1 MNVKDF
7 LLAISAIESE
17 RNISK
22 EIVVSALQEA
32 LAKAYR
38 KHIEIPDALVRVD
51 INEKSGE
58 ITVYQQ
64 YTVVKEVEDDELE
77 ISLELAK
84 RRNADLQIGDF
95 FEEKVN
101 IDGLG
106 RAAALLAKNVM
117 KQKIRE
123 AEKLSIYE
131 EYIDKLDEMVIGQIE
146 SVEEKFVVVNLG
158 KTLAMMP
165 KAAQMPN
172 ERYVEGTNMRVVITE
187 VNRETK
193 GAQVLVSRADAKLV
207 KRLFER
213 EVPEIY
219 QGIVEIKAI
228 AREPGERTKMAVAS
242 KRDDVDPI
250 GACIG
255 PRGSR
260 VQVVI
265 EELKGEKIDIF
276 EWSENVPD
284 LIKNALSPA
293 QVSAVFPSEEKR
305 GLLVVVEDN
314 QLSLA
319 IGKKGKN
326 ARLAVRLTG
335 MKIDIKSRT
344 EIEEKGVDW
353 QGRYQDYLNELEAKL
368 QERREREAAKL
379 AAEAAA
385 KAEALLAEKLEKE
398 AQLAAAKEAALLK
411 KAEEEAAKVAMVEE
425 VAEVEEVIED
435 DSNVELEE
443 VIEVKEEP
451 KETIAWDKAH
461 KRMEHVAD
469 VNIKKS
475 EKVIQDVEVEK
486 VEKRQKRE
494 IKERRDYVSKFEKLA
509 DATRPVEKKEKERDY
524 RRKPKQ
530 ETEARL
536 NVAEILKHKDYEI
549 MPTYSEEELE
559 EIRRMEE
566 AEAANTWI
574 EDEIDFDEFDEYYDN
589 E

>member
-22 EIVVSALQEA
+22 EIVVSALEEA

-64 YTVVKEVEDDELE
+64 YTVVEEVEDDELE

-260 VQVVI
+260 VQ
-265 EELKGEKIDIF
+265 
-276 EWSENVPD
+276 
-284 LIKNALSPA
+284 
-293 QVSAVFPSEEKR
+293 
-305 GLLVVVEDN
+305 
-314 QLSLA
+314 
-319 IGKKGKN
+319 
-326 ARLAVRLTG
+326 
-335 MKIDIKSRT
+335 
-344 EIEEKGVDW
+344 
-353 QGRYQDYLNELEAKL
+353 
-368 QERREREAAKL
+368 
-379 AAEAAA
+379 
-385 KAEALLAEKLEKE
+385 
-398 AQLAAAKEAALLK
+398 
-411 KAEEEAAKVAMVEE
+411 
-425 VAEVEEVIED
+425 
-435 DSNVELEE
+435 
-443 VIEVKEEP
+443 
-451 KETIAWDKAH
+451 
-461 KRMEHVAD
+461 
-469 VNIKKS
+469 
-475 EKVIQDVEVEK
+475 
-486 VEKRQKRE
+486 
-494 IKERRDYVSKFEKLA
+494 
-509 DATRPVEKKEKERDY
+509 
-524 RRKPKQ
+524 
-530 ETEARL
+530 
-536 NVAEILKHKDYEI
+536 
-549 MPTYSEEELE
+549 
-559 EIRRMEE
+559 EIRHS
-566 AEAANTWI
+566 
-574 EDEIDFDEFDEYYDN
+574 
-589 E
+589 